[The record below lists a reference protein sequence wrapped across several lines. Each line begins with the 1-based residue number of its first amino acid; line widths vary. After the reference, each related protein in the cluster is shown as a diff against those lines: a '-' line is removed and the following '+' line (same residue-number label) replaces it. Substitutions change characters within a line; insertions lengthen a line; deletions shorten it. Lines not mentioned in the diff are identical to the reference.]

1 MSRQHRDRLHLK
13 TVMVLVNQ
21 KGHIH
26 DALGLVTL
34 GLNVLQT
41 TDVKQLV
48 QEETHRRNHR
58 TLVVLS
64 NRTSRYYVW
73 VIVEHDKF
81 FGKPLCDNPD
91 SPSVPWLTRRLPPVS
106 VSRAVTVAVA
116 RVAVQLVRSLSG

>member
-1 MSRQHRDRLHLK
+1 
-13 TVMVLVNQ
+13 MVLVNQ

-26 DALGLVTL
+26 DALGLVTP
-34 GLNVLQT
+34 GLSVLQT

-73 VIVEHDKF
+73 VIVEHDKIL
-81 FGKPLCDNPD
+81 GNPF
-91 SPSVPWLTRRLPPVS
+91 
-106 VSRAVTVAVA
+106 VTI
-116 RVAVQLVRSLSG
+116 RILLLFPG

>member
-1 MSRQHRDRLHLK
+1 
-13 TVMVLVNQ
+13 MVLVNQ

-26 DALGLVTL
+26 DALDLVTL

-81 FGKPLCDNPD
+81 LENPF
-91 SPSVPWLTRRLPPVS
+91 
-106 VSRAVTVAVA
+106 VTI
-116 RVAVQLVRSLSG
+116 RILLLFPG